1 MLFLTASI
9 VLLLALLF
17 SMLGLG
23 GAMLMKEK
31 MEAAWI
37 KKMFAGVL
45 LAVSVKLFL
54 KVLL

>member
-23 GAMLMKEK
+23 GARLMKEK
-31 MEAAWI
+31 MKAAWI